1 MISGINSWFPILSI
15 KILAYA
21 LVFQN
26 AFIDSIINQA
36 ALKTLLKFF
45 IQIIRSLSL
54 KTSKIGWAHGKIE
67 HKIYVLCNFLLLLL
81 KTFVKHL
88 YIHKFP
94 FKSVIFLII
103 EYKMY
108 LQSLQKLRYLGW
120 ISKQDTLRLAVKK
133 TLLNSW
139 KEDFVKKLYLVH
151 KKKTE
156 HSFEHFLSICVF

>member
-45 IQIIRSLSL
+45 IQIISLSL

-81 KTFVKHL
+81 QTFVKHL